1 VQPNPAP
8 ATAPPPAPSRQ
19 LSAQLHRLGPL
30 VPLLVG
36 GYALWK
42 AYGLGL
48 GELTNPGP
56 GLWPFGVSLLVVAV
70 CLVLLVIDNPDDY
83 ESWTV
88 GTARIVG
95 GLFSL
100 GLFIVLFQALGFLIP
115 AVLMLLLW
123 LKLFGGESWRWAVP
137 LAVGGALGLYLV
149 FVTGLGVPFPEGV
162 LLSSAAP
169 TGLG

>member
-1 VQPNPAP
+1 MQPTSPAP
-8 ATAPPPAPSRQ
+8 APAASPTPSR
-19 LSAQLHRLGPL
+19 LASQLHRLGPL
-30 VPLLVG
+30 IPLLVG

-70 CLVLLVIDNPDDY
+70 CLILLVIDDPDDY
-83 ESWTV
+83 ESWTL

-100 GLFIVLFQALGFLIP
+100 GVFIVLFEALGFLIP

-123 LKLFGGESWRWAVP
+123 LKLFGDESWRWAVP
-137 LAVGGALGLYLV
+137 LAAGGALGLYLL

-169 TGLG
+169 VGLG

>member
-1 VQPNPAP
+1 MQPPVD
-8 ATAPPPAPSRQ
+8 ATASAPSRR
-19 LSAQLHRLGPL
+19 LTTQLHRLGPA

-48 GELTNPGP
+48 GELTTPGP

-70 CLVLLVIDNPDDY
+70 CLVLLVIDDPDDY
-83 ESWTV
+83 ESWTL

-100 GLFIVLFQALGFLIP
+100 GVFIVLFEALGFLLP

-123 LKLFGGESWRWAVP
+123 LRLFGGESWRWAVP
-137 LAVGGALGLYLV
+137 LALGGALGLYLI
-149 FVTGLGVPFPEGV
+149 FVTGLGVPFPEEI

-169 TGLG
+169 VGVG